1 MDKLDAQLS
10 KDGENK
16 NILDVSKKMEKRTD
30 TNYPIANE
38 KAKIILKED
47 NMQVAEKNENVYLS
61 LQNKRV

>member
-1 MDKLDAQLS
+1 
-10 KDGENK
+10 
-16 NILDVSKKMEKRTD
+16 MEKRTD